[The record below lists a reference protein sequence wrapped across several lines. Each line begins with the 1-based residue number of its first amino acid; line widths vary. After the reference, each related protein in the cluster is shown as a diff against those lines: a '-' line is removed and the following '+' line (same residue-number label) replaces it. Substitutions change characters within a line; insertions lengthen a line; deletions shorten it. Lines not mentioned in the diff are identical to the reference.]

1 MHTPLKIIFTSLIL
15 FLLLNLSF
23 STRPKDIPDEVERIK
38 KAMFIDSYALSLGQ
52 LSYRNNT
59 KKRFRRRQKE
69 KNRRSWYNI
78 K

>member
-1 MHTPLKIIFTSLIL
+1 MHTPLKNLFISLT
-15 FLLLNLSF
+15 LLLLFNLSF

-59 KKRFRRRQKE
+59 KKDLEEDKKK